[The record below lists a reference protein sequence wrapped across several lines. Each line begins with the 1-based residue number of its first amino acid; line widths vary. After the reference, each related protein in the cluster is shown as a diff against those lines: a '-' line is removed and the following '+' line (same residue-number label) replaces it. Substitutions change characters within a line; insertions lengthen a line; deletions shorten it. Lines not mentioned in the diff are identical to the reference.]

1 MKPVAYFATHP
12 VFRFEDFASTHREG
26 NARKSTASLSALK
39 QHVRAGNLLRVR
51 RALYAV
57 VPRGLT
63 PETVVVDPCALASHL
78 APDAVVAYHAAL
90 QFHGKA
96 HSISRRYQFLT
107 RTRVKPF
114 TFRGSEFVPVPVPP
128 PLRTLPGSGGGIVEQ
143 PRDDVSVRVTTL
155 ERTLVDVLDAPRHG
169 GGWEEIWRSLESV
182 EFFDLDAVTDYVLT
196 LDSRV
201 TVAKVGFYLE
211 QHREQL
217 MVEDRHLDRL
227 RAHAPSH
234 PMYLE
239 RGKSAPGNLL
249 RRWNLVVPERVLNRT
264 WAEVA

>member
-1 MKPVAYFATHP
+1 MKPVEYFATHS
-12 VFRFEDFASTHREG
+12 VFRFEDFAFAHRERP
-26 NARKSTASLSALK
+26 ARAPSTSLAVVK
-39 QHVRAGNLLRVR
+39 QHVRAGNLVR
-51 RALYAV
+51 IRRGLYAV
-57 VPRGLT
+57 VPRGFT
-63 PETVVVDPCALASHL
+63 PENVVIDAYALASHA

-96 HSISRRYQFLT
+96 HSVFRRYPFLT
-107 RTRVKPF
+107 RTRGKPF
-114 TFRGSEFVPVPVPP
+114 TFRGGEFVPVRVPP
-128 PLRTLPGSGGGIVEQ
+128 ALGRLAQWGGGILER
-143 PRDDVSVRVTTL
+143 PRGGSMVRVTTL

-182 EFFDLDAVTDYVLT
+182 EFFDLDAVIEFALAR
-196 LDSRV
+196 DSAV

-234 PMYLE
+234 TMYLE
-239 RGKSAPGNLL
+239 RGKREPGRLL
-249 RRWNLVVPERVLNRT
+249 RPWNLVVPERVLNRT